1 MGEEVF
7 GVAVGGEVS
16 AAAAGKAAAREEG
29 ASTEMLRVQAC
40 HCGE

>member
-16 AAAAGKAAAREEG
+16 AAVAGKAATGEEG
-29 ASTEMLRVQAC
+29 ALTGMLRVQAC